1 MNTES
6 LLPHLF
12 RTEYSRITAV
22 LSKHFGIESLEM
34 VEDITSDT
42 FLAALET
49 WPHKGIP
56 ENPKAWLY
64 AVAKN
69 KVKNV
74 LEKNKTREKY
84 AINILNFPE
93 LSTEIDLSEEN
104 IEDSQIRMIFAICNP
119 VLPVEAQ
126 IGLALRILCGFGI
139 EEIATAFLSNKETIS
154 KRLYRAKEKLKKEK
168 IKIELPPESQ
178 IIGRLDNVLITL
190 YLLFNEGYYSESQE
204 NTLNEDLCHEAMTLT
219 LCLLKNPSTNLPEV
233 NALFALMCFHA
244 SRFKA
249 RISQNGEFIL
259 YEDQDIS
266 LWNQDLINKGMYHLH
281 KSSVGQ
287 KASKYHLEASLAYWM
302 TVKSDEKWNTVLQL
316 YNQLLILE
324 YSPIA
329 ALNRTF
335 AFSKVYGNEKAIE
348 EAQKIKLENSPY
360 YFSLLAEL
368 YLPLQPKIALESL
381 EISLK
386 LCKSNTEKAL
396 ISQKI
401 NKLKGQL

>member
-1 MNTES
+1 MNTER

-22 LSKHFGIESLEM
+22 LSKHFGIENIEM

-49 WPHKGIP
+49 WPHRGIP

-69 KVKNV
+69 KVKNAI
-74 LEKNKTREKY
+74 EKKKTIEKY
-84 AINILNFPE
+84 KDNIKKFPE
-93 LSTEIDLSEEN
+93 FSTNIDLSEQN
-104 IEDSQIRMIFAICNP
+104 IEDSQLQMIFAICNP
-119 VLPVEAQ
+119 ILPVEAQ
-126 IGLALRILCGFGI
+126 VGLALRILCGFGI
-139 EEIATAFLSNKETIS
+139 DEIATAFLSNKETIS

-168 IKIELPPESQ
+168 IRIEIPPQSQ
-178 IIGRLDNVLITL
+178 IHERLDNVLLTL

-204 NTLNEDLCHEAMTLT
+204 HTLNVDLCNEAMALT
-219 LCLLKNPSTNLPEV
+219 ICLLKIPKTNLPTV
-233 NALFALMCFHA
+233 HALFALMCFHA

-249 RISQNGEFIL
+249 RTSQNGELIL
-259 YEDQDIS
+259 YEDQDIG

-281 KSSVGQ
+281 KASVGQ
-287 KASKYHLEASLAYWM
+287 KVSKYHLEASLAYWM
-302 TVKSDEKWNTVLQL
+302 TIKNDEKWINVLQL
-316 YNQLLILE
+316 YDQLLLLE

-335 AFSKVYGNEKAIE
+335 AYSKVYGKEKAIQ

-360 YFSLLAEL
+360 YFCLLAEL
-368 YLPLQPKIALESL
+368 YLPLQPKLALENL
-381 EISLK
+381 EISLQ
-386 LCKSNTEKAL
+386 LCKSKTEKAL
-396 ISQKI
+396 ILQKI
-401 NKLKGQL
+401 SKLKDKI

>member
-1 MNTES
+1 MNTER

-22 LSKHFGIESLEM
+22 LSKHFGIENIEM

-49 WPHKGIP
+49 WPHRGIP

-69 KVKNV
+69 KVKNAI
-74 LEKNKTREKY
+74 EKKKTIEKY
-84 AINILNFPE
+84 KDNIKKFPE
-93 LSTEIDLSEEN
+93 FSTNIDLSEQN
-104 IEDSQIRMIFAICNP
+104 IEDSQLQMIFAICNP
-119 VLPVEAQ
+119 ILPVEAQ
-126 IGLALRILCGFGI
+126 VGLALRILCGFGI
-139 EEIATAFLSNKETIS
+139 DEIATAFLSNKETIS

-168 IKIELPPESQ
+168 IRIEIPPQSQ
-178 IIGRLDNVLITL
+178 IHERLDNVLLTL

-204 NTLNEDLCHEAMTLT
+204 HTINVDLCNEAMALT
-219 LCLLKNPSTNLPEV
+219 ICLLKIPKTNLPTV
-233 NALFALMCFHA
+233 HALFALMCFHA

-249 RISQNGEFIL
+249 RTSQNGELIL
-259 YEDQDIS
+259 YEDQDIG

-281 KSSVGQ
+281 KASVGQ
-287 KASKYHLEASLAYWM
+287 KVSKYHLEASLAYWM
-302 TVKSDEKWNTVLQL
+302 TIKNDEKWINVLQL
-316 YNQLLILE
+316 YDQLLLLE

-335 AFSKVYGNEKAIE
+335 AYSKVYGKEKAIQ
-348 EAQKIKLENSPY
+348 EAQKIKLENNPY

-368 YLPLQPKIALESL
+368 YLPLQPKLALENL
-381 EISLK
+381 EISLQ
-386 LCKSNTEKAL
+386 LCKSKTEKAL
-396 ISQKI
+396 ILQKI
-401 NKLKGQL
+401 SKLKDKI